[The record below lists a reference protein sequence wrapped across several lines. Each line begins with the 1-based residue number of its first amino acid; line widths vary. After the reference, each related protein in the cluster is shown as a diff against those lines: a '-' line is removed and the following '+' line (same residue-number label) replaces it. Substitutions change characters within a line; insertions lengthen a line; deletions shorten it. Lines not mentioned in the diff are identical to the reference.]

1 VLTFFHVSD
10 RECAKIPDDLDFEKK
25 IQDALTTPFPITS
38 TPFPITTPFA
48 LPEWP
53 DKFGPVDYTHDLM
66 LGYAVLSVLW
76 AVTSI
81 IIVGK
86 W

>member
-1 VLTFFHVSD
+1 VLIFFHVSD
-10 RECAKIPDDLDFEKK
+10 RKCATIPDDLNFEKK
-25 IQDALTTPFPITS
+25 IQNAVT